1 MAKKKDAAD
10 KKNGEQSP
18 AQLMSPEQAA
28 CIRTMMQ
35 GIAKQQIEIMTPR
48 PVLGGSIVP
57 SGKYDGAMH
66 ARLISLKT
74 IGLTNAHV
82 AQAAGIAPATLTG
95 WCEKYPM
102 LKAQLE
108 QAASLAIASAGTLLQ
123 AIMLGDDDKAFRAV
137 RFFLESHA
145 AEFRTKA
152 KPDLS
157 DDLRTLAETIREGIY
172 GLPRRLPD
180 APRPITAQVLDRTP
194 GNFAGHV
201 DHGADG
207 LTPAEAI
214 DQEFA
219 DWDEP
224 SIEGAP

>member
-1 MAKKKDAAD
+1 MAKKKGAAD
-10 KKNGEQSP
+10 KSNGEQSP

-28 CIRTMMQ
+28 CIREMMQ
-35 GIAKQQIEIMTPR
+35 GIAKQQIELMTPR
-48 PVLGGSIVP
+48 PILAGSIVP

-74 IGLTNAHV
+74 IGLTNAHI
-82 AQAAGIAPATLTG
+82 AQAAGIAPGTLSG

-157 DDLRTLAETIREGIY
+157 DDLRTLAETIRESIY
-172 GLPRRLPD
+172 GLPPRKLPG
-180 APRPITAQVLDRTP
+180 PITVNAVEIASQIPP
-194 GNFAGHV
+194 GPFDNAS
-201 DHGADG
+201 HGADG

-219 DWDEP
+219 DFEP
-224 SIEGAP
+224 SET